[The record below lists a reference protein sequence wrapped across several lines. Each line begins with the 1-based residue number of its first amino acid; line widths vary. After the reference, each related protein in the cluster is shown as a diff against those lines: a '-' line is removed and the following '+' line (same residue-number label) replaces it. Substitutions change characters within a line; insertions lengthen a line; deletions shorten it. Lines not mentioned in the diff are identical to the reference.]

1 MFASIVTAEDARG
14 KGIGAELMQGMLSRL
29 HSLGVRRVGLGVF
42 AANAPAKRLYEKVG
56 FELLQELRA
65 YDKAR

>member
-1 MFASIVTAEDARG
+1 
-14 KGIGAELMQGMLSRL
+14 MQGMLSRL